1 MAFPAD
7 VHLRQLA
14 LAAVQK
20 AAPEAK
26 AVEGRVCSG
35 DQFISSAAQKEAI
48 TSRFGGECCEM
59 EGGAIAQ
66 VCWLNKVPFVII
78 RAISDAAEE
87 DSSVSYETFMET
99 AAKRC
104 AAVVQEMIALKI
116 SEDS

>member
-1 MAFPAD
+1 
-7 VHLRQLA
+7 
-14 LAAVQK
+14 
-20 AAPEAK
+20 
-26 AVEGRVCSG
+26 
-35 DQFISSAAQKEAI
+35 
-48 TSRFGGECCEM
+48 M

-87 DSSVSYETFMET
+87 DSSISYETFMET

-104 AAVVQEMIALKI
+104 AAVVQEMVALTV